1 MLEKHENEVYH
12 QMMILA
18 QTGHHHH
25 SLQAYPQLQPL
36 FFEQAANMQNLA
48 NMFFQRHREELF
60 YGLTPWAMM
69 YKLQTG
75 RDIKLP
81 TPAIVKYLADGNMVT
96 TAVISTIKEIARYA
110 KEHRI
115 ERFPLHMVKDGHW
128 KHILTPEEG
137 SADVQVTFSLIDF
150 SAHLK
155 WPENDMEVAIPDFGV
170 VRALVSCP
178 LFYAPYTIHLEP
190 SYLHTVL
197 HEPMYKM
204 LVGDEDIKLDFDSK
218 YLIMDHYFGTRQ
230 EPKEL
235 PTEHPFVQLRHLL
248 NTSSFGKTGKSHIR
262 LKVNH
267 NHSIAISATRDWNF
281 HESLVVKI
289 DGAFRHYE
297 KDGEMKEDS
306 IWNSTWEK
314 NPLFIRDIIDGL
326 PRMIDEA
333 LAEHE
338 RQLVGTDGYVAK

>member
-18 QTGHHHH
+18 QGSGQHHALSAYPH
-25 SLQAYPQLQPL
+25 LQAL
-36 FFEQAANMQNLA
+36 FFEQASNMQNLT

-60 YGLTPWAMM
+60 YGLTPWAML

-81 TPAIVKYLADGNMVT
+81 TPAIVKYLADSNRVE
-96 TAVISTIKEIARYA
+96 VSPIPIKEIARYA
-110 KEHRI
+110 KSYRLDKLPASMRES
-115 ERFPLHMVKDGHW
+115 ERWGHSFKKDTVTVD
-128 KHILTPEEG
+128 ISLADQ
-137 SADVQVTFSLIDF
+137 SATISWDN
-150 SAHLK
+150 
-155 WPENDMEVAIPDFGV
+155 NDMYLNMPDFGAS
-170 VRALVSCP
+170 RAEVHCP
-178 LFYAPYTIHLEP
+178 LFHAPYTIHLEH
-190 SYLHTVL
+190 SFLNSVL
-197 HEPMYKM
+197 YDPLVDM
-204 LVGDEDIKLDFDSK
+204 LIGDEAITLDFESK
-218 YLIMDHYFGTRQ
+218 YLLMDHYFGTRQ

-248 NTSSFGKTGKSHIR
+248 NTSSYGKAGKSTIR
-262 LKVNH
+262 LKVN
-267 NHSIAISATRDWNF
+267 NDYSIAISATRDWNF

-289 DGAFRHYE
+289 DSAYRHYE

-314 NPLFIRDIIDGL
+314 NPLFVRDIIANL

-338 RQLVGTDGYVAK
+338 RQLAGTDGYVAK